1 MPANNNDNKDKGF
14 SHLYDVIQRLRGPN
28 GCPWDIRQSPES
40 IRKYLLEESGELAE
54 AIDRGESDDIR
65 EEIGDL
71 IYILTLLI
79 IMHEER
85 GLFTCQEV
93 MGGIADKMIRRHP
106 HVFAG
111 GKTGSEQ
118 ELRRQ
123 WQRIK
128 EQEKNSKS

>member
-1 MPANNNDNKDKGF
+1 MAVDTNDNGDKGF
-14 SHLYDVIQRLRGPN
+14 SRLYDVILRLRGPN

-54 AIDRGESDDIR
+54 AIDRGGRDDIR

-71 IYILTLLI
+71 MYILILLI

-85 GLFTCQEV
+85 GLFTCREV

-111 GKTGSEQ
+111 RKAGSENA
-118 ELRRQ
+118 LRRQ